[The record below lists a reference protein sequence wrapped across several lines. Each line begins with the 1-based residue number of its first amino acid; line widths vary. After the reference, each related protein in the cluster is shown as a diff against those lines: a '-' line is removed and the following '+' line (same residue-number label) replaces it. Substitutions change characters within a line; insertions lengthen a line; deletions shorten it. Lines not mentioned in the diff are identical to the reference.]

1 MPTLLRRKCTAPAR
15 STMPGSA
22 IPSNIRLLRRADRG
36 TRGARQTKSPRSWP
50 RFISTSWLSLRR
62 SPPMGASTR
71 ARQNA
76 AKKSSSALRSNRIL
90 LGIADPGIVERAGA
104 VHFRRSNV
112 GIPVGDGAKTCPGVE
127 VDARQPQRWR
137 DQCAG
142 PLAVRAK
149 SLSVFIQFR
158 IKATGTPARKD
169 FLKRRHIHTKQVR
182 EGNQV
187 GSQGHDGTH
196 VQVAVGPAVQP
207 LADSRSKRV
216 VHGGMTESALKT
228 HRAKIAALVKKAR
241 HKGDRKLLLYMA
253 QKMAGTRSRRTEASN

>member
-1 MPTLLRRKCTAPAR
+1 MKRGQLRGDFVWRAP
-15 STMPGSA
+15 
-22 IPSNIRLLRRADRG
+22 LV
-36 TRGARQTKSPRSWP
+36 PR
-50 RFISTSWLSLRR
+50 
-62 SPPMGASTR
+62 
-71 ARQNA
+71 
-76 AKKSSSALRSNRIL
+76 SALRSNRIL

-158 IKATGTPARKD
+158 IKTTGTPARKD

-187 GSQGHDGTH
+187 GSQGHDGAH